1 MFNLVSM
8 LVQWLCGAGK
18 QNGLHALYL
27 LQTTNT
33 PLDRL
38 QADSGISPSFFA
50 VCFAMAAVAYFVGN
64 ISPATILSA
73 AKGIDINKVGS
84 GNAGTTNVTRV
95 LGKRAGVLTLMIDVG
110 KGALVVLAG
119 RWIGGEFLAAAM
131 VIPVL
136 LGHIWPVV
144 FHFHGGKGVATAFG
158 ALLLLNPWI
167 GLGDLI
173 LVILG
178 VWISRRM
185 SVGSIVGCIANPILT
200 WFFLPGFFADGLF
213 IAILILFKHRSN
225 IVRLA
230 KGKEPKLH
238 LSKSRSKSS

>member
-1 MFNLVSM
+1 MFNLISM
-8 LVQWLCGAGK
+8 LVQYLCGAEQ
-18 QNGLHALYL
+18 QNGGHALYL

-38 QADSGISPSFFA
+38 QAENGISPAFFA
-50 VCFAMAAVAYFVGN
+50 ICFGMVAAAYLIGN
-64 ISPATILSA
+64 ISPATILAA
-73 AKGIDINKVGS
+73 AKGIDIKKAGS

-95 LGKRAGVLTLMIDVG
+95 LGKRAGVLTLVIDVG
-110 KGALVVLAG
+110 KGALAVLAG
-119 RWIGGEFLAAAM
+119 RWIGGDFLAAAV

-144 FHFHGGKGVATAFG
+144 FRFRGGKGVATAFG

-185 SVGSIVGCIANPILT
+185 SVGSIVGCIANPVLT
-200 WFFLPGFFADGLF
+200 WLFLPGFFVDGLF
-213 IAILILFKHRSN
+213 MAILILFKHRGN
-225 IVRLA
+225 ILRLA
-230 KGKEPKLH
+230 RGEEPKLH
-238 LSKSRSKSS
+238 FSKSRSE